1 MRLVRI
7 LTLRVCFLMIRRTPR
22 STRTDTPVPS
32 TTPLRSARARE
43 EVRAIRGELL
53 EQSRPARS
61 LDEVKAE
68 VQVLQQLVAQISAKP
83 AEPES
88 GAPRPPQ
95 PARQIDPHELAEIDV
110 RALVRDAIRH
120 DRTDRVLP
128 PIARQSG
135 NASGRERVCTNR

>member
-53 EQSRPARS
+53 EQSPPARS

-83 AEPES
+83 ADPES
-88 GAPRPPQ
+88 GAPRPPP
-95 PARQIDPHELAEIDV
+95 PARPNDPHELAALHVPVLVRSPIPPHQSDVV
-110 RALVRDAIRH
+110 RAHPATRRH
-120 DRTDRVLP
+120 
-128 PIARQSG
+128 
-135 NASGRERVCTNR
+135 TNTHHHTP